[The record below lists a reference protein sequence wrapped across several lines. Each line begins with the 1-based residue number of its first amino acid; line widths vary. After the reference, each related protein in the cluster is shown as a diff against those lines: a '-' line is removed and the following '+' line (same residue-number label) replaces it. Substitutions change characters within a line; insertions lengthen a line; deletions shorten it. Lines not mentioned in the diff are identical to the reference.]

1 MLADVCNYSALTAWM
16 EISVE
21 QGAWATN
28 TLLNSYFGAMTSCI
42 RRHGGDVLK
51 FAGDALLV
59 CWEIPGGSGG
69 SDAPSAEDATAGPG
83 PPDALASTAAG
94 ERALAAVRCARELAV
109 RQRATPFFTPLSF
122 CAGDH
127 DLLVA

>member
-1 MLADVCNYSALTAWM
+1 M
-16 EISVE
+16 ESSLE

-69 SDAPSAEDATAGPG
+69 IDAPAASSG
-83 PPDALASTAAG
+83 PPDALASLAAG

-109 RQRATPFFTPLSF
+109 RQSAAPFFHASF
-122 CAGDH
+122 FLRRRSRLAYSN
-127 DLLVA
+127 L